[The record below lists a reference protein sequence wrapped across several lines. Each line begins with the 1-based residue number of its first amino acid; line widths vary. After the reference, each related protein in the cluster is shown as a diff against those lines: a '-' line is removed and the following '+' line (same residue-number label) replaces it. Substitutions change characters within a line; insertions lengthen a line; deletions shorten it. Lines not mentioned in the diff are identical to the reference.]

1 MSDHQNFASIARR
14 ETPRLLA
21 ATEAAEHT
29 EIRCHTLPTQVA
41 PVQVGDPRKQVAGKK
56 SPGNVSPNTS
66 NDQNRI
72 TALDEMDSGMRQ
84 GSTRAETQLL
94 RGTTRD

>member
-1 MSDHQNFASIARR
+1 MSDHQNFASVARR

-21 ATEAAEHT
+21 ATEAPEQAE
-29 EIRCHTLPTQVA
+29 ILCHTLPTQAA

-56 SPGNVSPNTS
+56 SGNGSPNVS

-84 GSTRAETQLL
+84 GSTRACTQLI
-94 RGTTRD
+94 RDTAKD